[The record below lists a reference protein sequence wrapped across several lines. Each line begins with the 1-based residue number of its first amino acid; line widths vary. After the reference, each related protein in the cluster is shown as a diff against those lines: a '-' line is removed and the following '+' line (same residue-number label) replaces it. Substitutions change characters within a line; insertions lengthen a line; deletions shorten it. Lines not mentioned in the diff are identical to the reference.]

1 MCAALAPST
10 LAPQTA
16 NTLDADALYRQR
28 DNLANAKQAANLWAA
43 RASVDFDAA
52 WKLARVSYWIGT
64 HETSRNQRASFE
76 RGVTAGETAVRLGS
90 TRPEGHFW
98 MAANM
103 GRLAESFGLL
113 QALKY
118 RGRIKDELEKALAI
132 DPGWQGGSTEDALGQ
147 WYATVPRLFGG
158 SPQTAEQHLR
168 SAIGH
173 DANNTSALLFLG
185 EMLLNQGRT
194 AEARGYLQRVI
205 DAEVDEDWVPEDR
218 EFKQKAAALLKTSQ
232 R

>member
-1 MCAALAPST
+1 VCAALTRGA
-10 LAPQTA
+10 LALQT

-28 DNLANAKQAANLWAA
+28 DTLANAKQAANLWAA
-43 RASVDFDAA
+43 RASVDYDSA
-52 WKLARVSYWIGT
+52 WKLARVSYWIGN
-64 HETSRNQRASFE
+64 HESSRNQRASFE
-76 RGVTAGETAVRLGS
+76 RGVAAGETAVRLGS

-103 GRLAESFGLL
+103 GRLAESFGVF
-113 QALKY
+113 QGLKY
-118 RGRIKDELEKALAI
+118 RGRIKDELEKVLAM
-132 DPGWQGGSTEDALGQ
+132 DPGWQGGSADDALGQ
-147 WYATVPRLFGG
+147 WYASVPRLFGG
-158 SPQTAEQHLR
+158 SLQTAEQHLR

-185 EMLLNQGRT
+185 EMLMNQGRV
-194 AEARGYLQRVI
+194 AEGRVYLQRVI
-205 DAEVDEDWVPEDR
+205 DAQVDEDWVPEDR